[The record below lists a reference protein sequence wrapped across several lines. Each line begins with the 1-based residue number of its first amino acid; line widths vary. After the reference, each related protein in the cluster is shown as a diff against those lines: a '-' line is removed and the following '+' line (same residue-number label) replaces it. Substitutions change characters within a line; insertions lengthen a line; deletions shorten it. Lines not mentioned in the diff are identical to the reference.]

1 MPLFLADESCD
12 FAVVRALRS
21 AGYNVLSIAEEAP
34 QTQDPEVIALSA
46 REGRVLLTE
55 DKDFGQLVYA
65 ELLESSGVILIR
77 FPADERKALPG
88 AVLEAIEKLGDRLVG
103 AFIVL
108 TPQRIRIG
116 RDPRA

>member
-21 AGYNVLSIAEEAP
+21 IGYDVTAICELAP
-34 QTQDPEVIALSA
+34 RTQDPEVIALAA
-46 REGRVLLTE
+46 RERRVLLTE

-65 ELLESSGVILIR
+65 ELRESSGVILIR
-77 FPADERKALPG
+77 FPTSEREALPT
-88 AVLEAIEKLGDRLVG
+88 AILETVRELGDRLTGIFV
-103 AFIVL
+103 VL
-108 TPQRIRIG
+108 TPRRIRIG